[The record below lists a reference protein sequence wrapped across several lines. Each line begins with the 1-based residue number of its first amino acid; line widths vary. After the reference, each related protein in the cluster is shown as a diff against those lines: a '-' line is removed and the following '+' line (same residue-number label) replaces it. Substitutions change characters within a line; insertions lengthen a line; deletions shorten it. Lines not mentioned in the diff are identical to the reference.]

1 MSATLAWTMVSLSR
15 VRFSIPRR
23 TRLVADAGA
32 ASETIAARERM
43 IGKTRRL
50 NSTATSTTKRRAR
63 CRNPQVVPAWNG
75 SARRYTHTTALA
87 STLWDQGLARWA
99 TPVGYLVQRQT
110 RARGFSN
117 ATPRLQDNFV
127 ECFLDEA

>member
-15 VRFSIPRR
+15 VRLSIPRR

-50 NSTATSTTKRRAR
+50 NSTAPPPRGGARIAGTPKWPRRGTA
-63 CRNPQVVPAWNG
+63 PLGV
-75 SARRYTHTTALA
+75 THTTALA
-87 STLWDQGLARWA
+87 STLSVQGLARWA
-99 TPVGYLVQRQT
+99 TPVGNLVQRQT

-127 ECFLDEA
+127 ECVPGEA